1 MKQAVRAIIVRGNDL
16 LVMHRNKFGTE
27 YDTLP
32 GGGLE
37 MGETPED
44 ALAREIAEETGV
56 HYTNPRLVYI
66 EEAGSIYGTQ
76 YVFLCEY
83 IDGEPQL
90 HPSSEEVAINKLGKN
105 MYEPRWLP
113 IAQLG
118 AAPFI
123 SERLKRELLR
133 AFERGKFPESAERL

>member
-1 MKQAVRAIIVRGNDL
+1 MKQAVRAIIVRGNDI

-37 MGETPED
+37 MGESVDD
-44 ALAREIAEETGV
+44 ALARELAEETGIA
-56 HYTNPRLVYI
+56 YANPRLVYI

-76 YVFLCEY
+76 YIFTCDYVS
-83 IDGEPQL
+83 GEPQL
-90 HPSSEEVAINKLGKN
+90 HPSSEETAINKLGKN
-105 MYEPRWLP
+105 IYEPRWLP

-118 AAPFI
+118 VTPFI
-123 SERLKRELLR
+123 SERLKRELVR
-133 AFERGKFPESAERL
+133 ALERGSFPADPERL